1 MLHGDFYQS
10 TQRYR
15 KKLQTE
21 NINRDKLG
29 KILEQRMDMEKDK
42 TETSEI
48 ALFMLRPHFNLFSVP
63 YTLN

>member
-10 TQRYR
+10 TQRYQ

-21 NINRDKLG
+21 NINRNKLG
-29 KILEQRMDMEKDK
+29 KFLEQRMNMEKDK

-48 ALFMLRPHFNLFSVP
+48 ALFMLRPHFNLFSVA